1 MHSQQGGSRFSEWL
15 GPLKGIAILWIFLNH
30 LVERIFGFP
39 FISNPNSVWPPFV
52 DRLEQIA
59 PIDFGSPVNDVLLN
73 LARYLGWAG
82 DQGVQLFLIA
92 SGFGLMWSVQKR
104 GGEEDFRNFLWR
116 RLGRIY
122 PLWWGAHLF
131 FLVLSVFVGRYG
143 MQPFDPKFYLSMIG
157 FRATPEMIYYFAP
170 AWWYIGLILQ
180 LYVVFP
186 LLARWLRR
194 VGASRF
200 LMWTLGVSFLVR
212 LVGLYWFQ
220 GYLDAWSRGA
230 IFVTRLPEFAFGM
243 AVAWWLFEHPEPT
256 DRALR
261 SRWVVAAAIVG
272 YGVATGLALTLWGM
286 AVAPFLHGAAVFV
299 LLYGLLARA
308 GRRLARVI
316 AALSWFGAISY
327 SLYLTHHPIT
337 AFLVERRSVPTL
349 ADIAFGVPVF
359 AAAVVVALLL
369 EKVVGWVQSAVIEQC
384 RRKGA
389 RWVVI
394 SLIAAA
400 LVAVGLLLGAEAAV
414 RHFNPTEANGWGE
427 RPSLEPHPVFGW
439 RLIPESTTRLRWESY
454 DYVLEANELGFP
466 GPLYP
471 EARTTNTIRIMTLGD
486 AFTSAEG
493 VDTQESWPRVLED
506 LLRRAP
512 RRQPRRGVELRDH
525 RLRPQPECR
534 RVPGVRTPLPA

>member
-1 MHSQQGGSRFSEWL
+1 MARS
-15 GPLKGIAILWIFLNH
+15 LKGIAILWIFFNH

-39 FISNPNSVWPPFV
+39 FISNPNSAWPPFV

-59 PIDFGSPVNDVLLN
+59 PIEFGSPVNDVLLN

-92 SGFGLMWSVQKR
+92 SGFGLMWSVQQR
-104 GGEEDFRNFLWR
+104 GGVEECRAFLRR

-122 PLWWGAHLF
+122 PMWWGAHLF
-131 FLVLSVFVGRYG
+131 FLALSVFVGRYG
-143 MQPFDPKFYLSMIG
+143 MQPFDPRFYLSMIG

-180 LYVVFP
+180 LYLVFP

-200 LMWTLGVSFLVR
+200 LLWTLGVSFLVR

-243 AVAWWLFEHPEPT
+243 AVAWWLFEHPEST

-261 SRWVVAAAIVG
+261 SRWAVTAAIVG

-299 LLYGLLARA
+299 LIYGLLARA
-308 GRRLARVI
+308 GRGLARVI
-316 AALSWFGAISY
+316 AALSWLGAISY
-327 SLYLTHHPIT
+327 SLYLTHHPVT
-337 AFLVERRSVPTL
+337 AFLVERRSIPTL
-349 ADIAFGVPVF
+349 ADVAFGVPVF
-359 AAAVVVALLL
+359 AAAVAVSLIL
-369 EKVVGWVQSAVIEQC
+369 ERVVGWVQSAVVEQC
-384 RRKGA
+384 RRNGA
-389 RWVVI
+389 RRVVI
-394 SLIAAA
+394 SLVAAA
-400 LVAVGLLLGAEAAV
+400 FAASALLLGAEATV
-414 RHFNPTEANGWGE
+414 RHFNPKEANGWGE

-454 DYVLEANELGFP
+454 DYVVEANELGFP
-466 GPLYP
+466 GPSYP
-471 EARTTNTIRIMTLGD
+471 K
-486 AFTSAEG
+486 
-493 VDTQESWPRVLED
+493 
-506 LLRRAP
+506 RAP
-512 RRQPRRGVELRDH
+512 K
-525 RLRPQPECR
+525 
-534 RVPGVRTPLPA
+534 TPLAS